1 MFRAFFRSP
10 KWRYRAYGGSGAI
23 LILLLVQLKV
33 ALTINE
39 LNKRFYDVWADPGR
53 HYLAEAYAA
62 ILPFLWTGVTLVL
75 VSTIASYVTSKFVL
89 WWREAVTFHYLDL
102 ARTSQAQL
110 EGSSQRMQ
118 EDVARFTKVMETIAL
133 TVVGSMFTLIGFV
146 PILWALSNAV
156 QMPLLA
162 AIPGSL
168 VWVCFLTG
176 MGGFLISWLV
186 GSKLT
191 VLEYENQVVEAA
203 FRKELVYCE
212 DDPHLYAE
220 QQQFQDLF
228 GSIRTNLNRLYFYNA
243 LFDLWK
249 HFYLIH
255 VWMVPFLVLA
265 SGLFMGLIT
274 FGVMMQV
281 NDAFTRVNN
290 TVSQFIQNW
299 QIITEVRSIY
309 WRLGEFEQQL
319 TAPQHG
325 TEAWKKKKAIDD
337 LP

>member
-1 MFRAFFRSP
+1 
-10 KWRYRAYGGSGAI
+10 
-23 LILLLVQLKV
+23 LQLKV

-39 LNKRFYDVWADPGR
+39 LNKRFYDVWSDPGH
-53 HYLAEAYAA
+53 HYLTEAYAA
-62 ILPFLWTGVTLVL
+62 LLPFLWTGVKLVF
-75 VSTIASYVTSKFVL
+75 VNTVASYVTSKFVL

-102 ARTSQAQL
+102 ARTSQAQI
-110 EGSSQRMQ
+110 EGSSQRIQ

-133 TVVGSMFTLIGFV
+133 TVVGSIFTLIGFV
-146 PILWALSNAV
+146 PILWTLSSGV
-156 QMPLLA
+156 QMPILS

-176 MGGFLISWLV
+176 IGGFLISWLV

-191 VLEYENQVVEAA
+191 QLEYDNQVVEAA

-212 DDPHLYAE
+212 DDPQLYAD
-220 QQQFQDLF
+220 QKKFQDLF
-228 GSIRTNLNRLYFYNA
+228 VPIRRNWNRLYFYNA

-249 HFYLIH
+249 HFYLIN
-255 VWMVPFLVLA
+255 VWMVPFLVLG
-265 SGLFMGLIT
+265 SGLFVGLIT

-281 NDAFTRVNN
+281 TDAFTRVNN

-309 WRLGEFEQQL
+309 RRLGEFQQEL
-319 TAPQHG
+319 TAPRLVKEEG
-325 TEAWKKKKAIDD
+325 EKEKAIDD
-337 LP
+337 LA

>member
-1 MFRAFFRSP
+1 VFRAFFRSK

-23 LILLLVQLKV
+23 LILLLLQLKV

-39 LNKRFYDVWADPGR
+39 LNKRFYDVWSDPGR

-110 EGSSQRMQ
+110 EGSSQRLQ

-156 QMPLLA
+156 QMPILS

-176 MGGFLISWLV
+176 IGGFLISWLV

-228 GSIRTNLNRLYFYNA
+228 GSIRTNLNRLY
-243 LFDLWK
+243 
-249 HFYLIH
+249 
-255 VWMVPFLVLA
+255 
-265 SGLFMGLIT
+265 
-274 FGVMMQV
+274 
-281 NDAFTRVNN
+281 
-290 TVSQFIQNW
+290 
-299 QIITEVRSIY
+299 
-309 WRLGEFEQQL
+309 LG
-319 TAPQHG
+319 
-325 TEAWKKKKAIDD
+325 IR
-337 LP
+337 

>member
-1 MFRAFFRSP
+1 MFRAFFRSK
-10 KWRYRAYGGSGAI
+10 KWRYRAYGGSGVI
-23 LILLLVQLKV
+23 LILLILQLKV

-39 LNKRFYDVWADPGR
+39 LNKRFYDVWSDPGR
-53 HYLAEAYAA
+53 HYLTEAYAA
-62 ILPFLWTGVTLVL
+62 LLPFLWTGATLVF
-75 VSTIASYVTSKFVL
+75 VNTIASYVTSKFVL

-102 ARTSQAQL
+102 ARTSQAQI
-110 EGSSQRMQ
+110 EGSSQRIQ

-133 TVVGSMFTLIGFV
+133 TLVGSIFTLIGFV
-146 PILWALSNAV
+146 PILWTLSNAV
-156 QMPLLA
+156 QVPILS

-176 MGGFLISWLV
+176 IGGFLISWLV

-191 VLEYENQVVEAA
+191 VLEYENQMVEAA

-212 DDPHLYAE
+212 DDPPLLAD
-220 QQQFQDLF
+220 QKKFQDLF
-228 GSIRTNLNRLYFYNA
+228 VSVRTNWNRLYFYNA

-265 SGLFMGLIT
+265 SGLFVGLIT

-281 NDAFTRVNN
+281 NDAFARVNN

-309 WRLGEFEQQL
+309 WRLGEFEQRL
-319 TAPQHG
+319 TAAQQV
-325 TEAWKKKKAIDD
+325 TEEGEKERAIDD